1 MQNRYGRSSLGGRAD
16 LRRTWRVICF
26 ETGMPDRQLRVAVD
40 ARSLNSHRSSAQSM
54 RELIRRTAASGS
66 IDWQLLTDGSD
77 QDIDMPGAGGCTV
90 TTLKPYGTRVRGWEQ
105 WTLPR
110 HARTL
115 GADLIHAP
123 STAMPWW
130 QPVPTVVTIQD
141 DRLWREGEG
150 AAPPG
155 LYRDRVLP
163 SAYRRAAAIM
173 TVSESSRREIL
184 SRWPALQPRL
194 HVVSPGI
201 DERFLDA
208 VRDRRPVMVGDQ
220 FVKEPY
226 LLYVGS
232 ADSRKRVLWALQTW
246 WGASASARVTL
257 VVCGVDQSQHANLRR
272 LVPRDL
278 LDRLVLAPFVPA
290 DDMPRLYM
298 RATAVLYPALYEA
311 VGLPVIEA
319 QAVGTPVLFSDVG
332 GLAER
337 QGPEA
342 IVLPV
347 DELPAWVR
355 TVSNLLT
362 ARNPRHGSDRIGQA
376 WARQYSW
383 EAYIDRT
390 LAVYEEALATR
401 HERRGR
407 QPAAVTE
414 QETKRA
420 PS

>member
-1 MQNRYGRSSLGGRAD
+1 
-16 LRRTWRVICF
+16 
-26 ETGMPDRQLRVAVD
+26 
-40 ARSLNSHRSSAQSM
+40 M
-54 RELIRRTAASGS
+54 RELILRTASSGS
-66 IDWQLLTDGSD
+66 IDWHLLTDG
-77 QDIDMPGAGGCTV
+77 GAAPLDLSATRGCEV
-90 TTLKPYGTRVRGWEQ
+90 TAIKEPARRFRGWEQ
-105 WTLPR
+105 WTLPSR
-110 HARTL
+110 ARAL
-115 GADLIHAP
+115 AADLLHAP
-123 STAMPWW
+123 STVMPWW
-130 QPVPTVVTIQD
+130 QPVPAIVTIQD

-155 LYRDRVLP
+155 VYRDRVLP
-163 SAYRRAAAIM
+163 SAYRRAAAIL

-201 DERFLDA
+201 DERYLDA
-208 VRDRRPVMVGDQ
+208 ADDGRPIVVGEQ
-220 FVKEPY
+220 RVSEPY

-246 WGASASARVTL
+246 WGASAGARVSL
-257 VVCGVDQSQHANLRR
+257 VVCGVDPSQHENLRR
-272 LVPRDL
+272 MVPRSL
-278 LDRLVLAPFVPA
+278 LDRLILAPFLPA
-290 DDMPRLYM
+290 SEMPRLYM

-337 QGPEA
+337 QGPGA

-355 TVSNLLT
+355 TVTQLLNG
-362 ARNPRHGSDRIGQA
+362 RDRSHGPDRIAQA

-383 EAYIDRT
+383 DAYIERT
-390 LAVYEEALATR
+390 LAVYNEVMAAR
-401 HERRGR
+401 PERQGR
-407 QPAAVTE
+407 RPTAVTE
-414 QETKRA
+414 HETKRA
-420 PS
+420 AS